1 MCRRKRRQPRRGL
14 WIKGP
19 GERLFDALQAAL
31 GALPII
37 AEDLGVI
44 TPEVEALRDRY
55 NFPGMKIL
63 QFAFDSGPSNPYLPH
78 NHVKTWGRLYRHAR

>member
-1 MCRRKRRQPRRGL
+1 MCRRKPGRPRMDSGS
-14 WIKGP
+14 KVPASG
-19 GERLFDALQAAL
+19 FDALQVAM

-55 NFPGMKIL
+55 NFPGMKVL
-63 QFAFDSGPSNPYLPH
+63 QFAFDSGPSDPYLPS
-78 NHVKTWGRLYRHAR
+78 